1 MKRTLYFAAVALA
14 MILIAP
20 TIYGQ
25 SDQPKLRFHIPFQF
39 SINSETFTPGDYV
52 VIQKSTFL
60 LKVANL
66 NSSSAAFESV
76 YPAQS
81 RKEANGQVRL
91 DLPSL
96 WQPVFPRH
104 GVRRIMAVNVRFQD
118 FHRRKALGADE
129 CSKADDDSKRQP
141 GRDCTSCSR
150 KPKLNLE
157 RCALAR
163 CLREK
168 RANLRVRLFCCTP
181 RMFGS

>member
-91 DLPSL
+91 
-96 WQPVFPRH
+96 
-104 GVRRIMAVNVRFQD
+104 I
-118 FHRRKALGADE
+118 FHRYGNQYFLATVSDGSWQSTYDFRTSTDE
-129 CSKADDDSKRQP
+129 KHLAQMNAP
-141 GRDCTSCSR
+141 
-150 KPKLNLE
+150 KPMMTVSVSPEGTVLV
-157 RCALAR
+157 AA
-163 CLREK
+163 
-168 RANLRVRLFCCTP
+168 ANRN
-181 RMFGS
+181 